1 MATWP
6 KDTQASRN
14 AFYGYPGKG
23 EIAAQIVRPAACAM
37 YYKGQRVKSIMFHRT
52 AAPALRGSLNEIWD
66 YGQHDKKRIG
76 AAGVSNM
83 PALTIIA
90 WCADPRPNGQ
100 ITPMPLRS
108 I

>member
-52 AAPALRGSLNEIWD
+52 AHSGA
-66 YGQHDKKRIG
+66 G
-76 AAGVSNM
+76 AARFAERDLGLW
-83 PALTIIA
+83 PA
-90 WCADPRPNGQ
+90 
-100 ITPMPLRS
+100 
-108 I
+108 